1 MLLLRLL
8 EALGGLGLF
17 ILGMKT
23 LAEGLQRLASGGFR
37 RFLEKVAGNRLSAAL
52 TGSCL
57 ASFLQSS
64 GAASILIIGF
74 VNAGLLTLYQALG
87 MLLGTALGTVVAV
100 QFIAFKISFL
110 SLPAVFMGV
119 ALRFFSKQRRL
130 VFLGDILIGLGLLF
144 LGLEVMESRFSSLG
158 EYQLL
163 GWLRSSPMDWRV
175 VSLLAGTV
183 LTFLVQSGSAAIGII
198 IALAASGLI
207 GLEQGVAMVLGEM
220 PGTLI
225 LAAIGAI
232 GGTLAARRT
241 VMLYGIICIAS
252 VAVALFLFPQFLA
265 LVTAVSGSGWFHS
278 NFTGSDSAT
287 QAALTLA
294 RPSSARILANGY
306 TIFSILVAALFLP
319 FIGFFARS
327 AGKILTAGENGGD
340 FEPRPRYLDFR
351 VINTPYLALLQAGN
365 EMKRMAHVAVSM
377 LSDTVQQFYE
387 FNAKR
392 SSIIR
397 QKENVLDVL
406 QKDLSAFLVLLSS
419 QCQSP
424 EISSDIPL
432 MLGRVNELEAMGDN
446 CEIILDC
453 LRRKKEGSVFFSETA
468 MTEIKSIARQASYLA
483 ALAVDHVESRDI
495 PGEAARQSLR
505 SEMLATAEELKKNHL
520 SRLSSGACSV
530 IAGLLYMDIVD
541 AFVKIGDCACAIM
554 KQERGVP

>member
-37 RFLEKVAGNRLSAAL
+37 RFLEKIAGNRLSAAL

-64 GAASILIIGF
+64 GAASILVIGF
-74 VNAGLLTLYQALG
+74 VNAGLLSLYQALG

-100 QFIAFKISFL
+100 QFIAFKISFF
-110 SLPAVFMGV
+110 SLPALFTGV
-119 ALRFFSKQRRL
+119 VLRSFCKQRRL
-130 VFLGDILIGLGLLF
+130 VFLGDTLTGLGLLF
-144 LGLEVMESRFSSLG
+144 LGLEIMESRFSSLG
-158 EYQLL
+158 ELKVL
-163 GWLRSSPMDWRV
+163 DWLRSSPMDWRV
-175 VSLLAGTV
+175 VSLATGMT

-198 IALAASGLI
+198 IALAASRLI
-207 GLEQGVAMVLGEM
+207 GVEQGVAMVLGEM
-220 PGTLI
+220 PGTLA

-241 VMLYGIICIAS
+241 VILYGVICVVS
-252 VAVALFLFPQFLA
+252 VSVVLLLFPQFFS
-265 LVTAVSGSGWFHS
+265 LVSAVSGWGVHDAAVSG
-278 NFTGSDSAT
+278 G
-287 QAALTLA
+287 AAA
-294 RPSSARILANGY
+294 RQPAIALNAPAARILANSY
-306 TIFSILVAALFLP
+306 TIFSLLVAALFLP

-327 AGKILTAGENGGD
+327 AGKILHAGEDGID
-340 FEPRPRYLDFR
+340 FEARPRYLDFR

-365 EMKRMAHVAVSM
+365 ELKRMAQVAGSM

-387 FNAKR
+387 FNARR
-392 SSIIR
+392 STVIL

-406 QKDLSAFLVLLSS
+406 QKDLSAFLVLLSRQS
-419 QCQSP
+419 QSP
-424 EISSDIPL
+424 EISADIPL
-432 MLGRVNELEAMGDN
+432 MLGTVNELEAMGDN

-468 MTEIKSIARQASYLA
+468 MAEIKSIARHAAYLA
-483 ALAVDHVESRDI
+483 ALAVDSVEGRDI
-495 PGEAARQSLR
+495 PGNAARNSLKN
-505 SEMLATAEELKKNHL
+505 EMVTLADELRKNHL
-520 SRLSSGACSV
+520 SRLSDGACSV

-541 AFVKIGDCACAIM
+541 AFVKIGGCAWSIM
-554 KQERGVP
+554 KQERRAD